1 MLIDHLLDISNYS
14 SVGDIVLNTTVK
26 SLLSETLQSSSKKIN
41 SKDITSK
48 WQIYIVYSKT
58 ETWLYWQRSTQ
69 SKLWLS
75 SSHVWVWVLD
85 HKGGWVLKNWYFWIV
100 VLEKALESPLESKE
114 IKPVNPKGNQP
125 WIFIGRTDDETEAP
139 ILWPCEVWTHWTRPW
154 CWERLRAG
162 LERGNRGL
170 GWLDSITDSM
180 DMNLSKV
187 FEVVEDR
194 GTWCSAVHGVTK
206 SWKWLR
212 DWITATYAHN
222 TSR

>member
-1 MLIDHLLDISNYS
+1 MEELFFNSWVEWYKWI
-14 SVGDIVLNTTVK
+14 K
-26 SLLSETLQSSSKKIN
+26 KERKETNHFNQ
-41 SKDITSK
+41 
-48 WQIYIVYSKT
+48 KT
-58 ETWLYWQRSTQ
+58 PCNQDCFPFLCA
-69 SKLWLS
+69 
-75 SSHVWVWVLD
+75 
-85 HKGGWVLKNWYFWIV
+85 G
-100 VLEKALESPLESKE
+100 KE

>member
-100 VLEKALESPLESKE
+100 VLEKTLESPLDSKE
-114 IKPVNPKGNQP
+114 IKPANPKGNQP
-125 WIFIGRTDDETEAP
+125 WIFIGRTDDEAEAP
-139 ILWPCEVWTHWTRPW
+139 ILWPPDANSQLIRKDPGGGKDWR
-154 CWERLRAG
+154 WEEKKATEDEMFG
-162 LERGNRGL
+162 CTISSK
-170 GWLDSITDSM
+170 DIS
-180 DMNLSKV
+180 LSKLW
-187 FEVVEDR
+187 EIVEDR
-194 GTWCSAVHGVTK
+194 GDWCAAIHGVTN
-206 SWKWLR
+206 SQTQLR
-212 DWITATYAHN
+212 DWTTIN
-222 TSR
+222 NK